1 MLPFFTRALAAW
13 LTLALLAGC
22 VRPAQPG
29 PTVTPLATLV
39 PTLAPTVVPASVVP
53 LPTSVLATAVPARP
67 IVGFDPQVGGP
78 GTSVVIFGSGYVPG
92 APVVVRLGFPQPVG
106 EALAS
111 AVPDADG
118 TWHAMLVI
126 PEHLPSGDLI
136 TRGDMYLVV
145 MDAQNQ
151 PLASAPFGF
160 IRGAEPAA
168 HLDSSWPG
176 AGWTYAL
183 ESDMNHDGTSDRVYF
198 RAARITP
205 EANFDDQRL
214 AAVSV
219 VASEIVIAQP
229 QAKGMWELLRIDA
242 DGARSERELF
252 SFGEAARPA
261 AYLMALDPARGPF
274 LHVLPLGADGR
285 ALGHARG
292 LDWDNAS
299 QSVQIAY
306 TRQG

>member
-39 PTLAPTVVPASVVP
+39 PTLAPTALPASAVP

-67 IVGFDPQVGGP
+67 VVGFDPQVGGP
-78 GTSVVIFGSGYVPG
+78 GTSVVIFGSGYLPG

-126 PEHLPSGDLI
+126 PEHLPSGDVI

-160 IRGAEPAA
+160 IR
-168 HLDSSWPG
+168 
-176 AGWTYAL
+176 
-183 ESDMNHDGTSDRVYF
+183 
-198 RAARITP
+198 
-205 EANFDDQRL
+205 
-214 AAVSV
+214 
-219 VASEIVIAQP
+219 
-229 QAKGMWELLRIDA
+229 
-242 DGARSERELF
+242 
-252 SFGEAARPA
+252 
-261 AYLMALDPARGPF
+261 
-274 LHVLPLGADGR
+274 
-285 ALGHARG
+285 
-292 LDWDNAS
+292 
-299 QSVQIAY
+299 
-306 TRQG
+306 